1 METLLAQIEEEK
13 RAKQRLQAEVD
24 LEAERKLA
32 ELEDVMRRKLESEMN
47 QKMQVID
54 EQYKRENNDL
64 KTQIELI
71 KGNYPD
77 MRTNLY
83 KNE

>member
-64 KTQIELI
+64 KTQIEII
-71 KGNYPD
+71 KGNYQD

>member
-13 RAKQRLQAEVD
+13 REKQRLQAEVD

-64 KTQIELI
+64 KTQIEII
-71 KGNYPD
+71 KGNYQD